1 MPRRVP
7 TPPTLADQ
15 VAARA
20 RRLAALK
27 LRCRGWRIP
36 EIAEQLGVSEHQ
48 VARDLRRALDGLDRL
63 DHYRARQARL
73 LDLERLD
80 GLLQTFYP
88 RATAGE
94 PTAAH
99 LVLAVLRRRAELL
112 GYDAAPGEDDAPA
125 RPMEIVVTWRAPT
138 AAPGPAAL
146 PPAETIEV
154 TPVAPAAAP
163 PTPETQ
169 APTQAR
175 TTDATTDEPRGP

>member
-7 TPPTLADQ
+7 TPPTLAEQ
-15 VAARA
+15 VAVRA

-36 EIAEQLGVSEHQ
+36 EIAEQLGTSERQ
-48 VARDLRRALDGLDRL
+48 VARDLRQALDGLDRL

-112 GYDAAPGEDDAPA
+112 GYDAAPGSDDGPA

-138 AAPGPAAL
+138 TAPGGAAL

-154 TPVAPAAAP
+154 RPLAPPAAP
-163 PTPETQ
+163 PTPEPT
-169 APTQAR
+169 APVEAP
-175 TTDATTDEPRGP
+175 ATHAATEEPHGP